1 MRHSRLA
8 ALLFVAA
15 IGVPGLAAA
24 QAVAT
29 VNGVAIDKKEV
40 DEAVSVLSK
49 NSNGKV
55 QDTPALREQIKDNL
69 INKQLILQEAARR
82 GLEKQP
88 EFVERL
94 QNVREEMLRDALIAD
109 ILKQSPVTD
118 AKIKARYDQLAAQQA
133 GSKEV
138 HARQIMVASEA
149 EANKV
154 IADLKKGKKFEDLAK
169 ALSKDPAAKQTGGD
183 MGWGNLSQ
191 MEPKLAEALKGLG
204 KGQSSSQPFKSGLG
218 WHVFKIEDIRDA
230 KLPPLNDIKA
240 QIARQIQQEDVAKAV
255 GELRSKAK
263 IQ

>member
-8 ALLFVAA
+8 ALLLVAS
-15 IGVPGLAAA
+15 IGLPNIVAA

-55 QDTPALREQIKDNL
+55 QDSPALREQIKDNL

-88 EFVERL
+88 DFVERL
-94 QNVREEMLRDALIAD
+94 QNVREEMLRDALFAD

-118 AKIKARYDQLAAQQA
+118 AKIKARYDQLASQQA

-149 EANKV
+149 EANKI
-154 IADLKKGKKFEDLAK
+154 IADLKKGKKFDDLAK
-169 ALSKDPAAKQTGGD
+169 TLSKDPNAKQNGGD
-183 MGWGNLSQ
+183 MGWGNLAR
-191 MEPKLAEALKGLG
+191 MEPQLAAALKGLG

-218 WHVFKIEDIRDA
+218 WHVFKVEDIRDA
-230 KLPPLNDIKA
+230 KMPALNEVKA

-255 GELRSKAK
+255 GELRTKAK

>member
-8 ALLFVAA
+8 SLLLVAA
-15 IGVPGLAAA
+15 IGLPSIAAA

-40 DEAVSVLSK
+40 DEVVSAQSK
-49 NSNGKV
+49 SSNGKV
-55 QDTPALREQIKDNL
+55 QDTPELREQIKNIL
-69 INKQLILQEAARR
+69 INKQLVLQEAARR

-88 EFVERL
+88 DFVERL
-94 QNVREEMLRDALIAD
+94 QNVREEMLSEALFAD

-118 AKIKARYDQLAAQQA
+118 AKIKARYDQLAAEQA

-149 EANKV
+149 EASKV

-169 ALSKDPAAKQTGGD
+169 TLSKDPAAKQNGGD
-183 MGWGNLSQ
+183 MGWGNLKR
-191 MEPKLAEALKGLG
+191 MEPKLAEALKILG

-230 KLPPLNDIKA
+230 KLPPLNEVKA